1 MPEAFNRPLKID
13 KQMLRRVP
21 SKQPN
26 NRVARKV
33 DRSALFR
40 LGMLLL
46 CGLMIAA
53 GFLYAGRQ
61 HFVALRYGYET
72 ENLRKVQAELAEEQ
86 RRFLIEREAA
96 LSPGRL
102 ERAARRLG
110 MQPMQ
115 SSQIDPLENAGA
127 AERKPTAAQET
138 HAKVRDNGF
147 GSRRQRK
154 TDANKPI

>member
-1 MPEAFNRPLKID
+1 
-13 KQMLRRVP
+13 MLRRVP
-21 SKQPN
+21 SKQSN
-26 NRVARKV
+26 NRVARQV
-33 DRSALFR
+33 DQRALFR

-46 CGLMIAA
+46 CGLMIAG

-72 ENLRKVQAELAEEQ
+72 ENLRKVHEELAEEQ
-86 RRFLIEREAA
+86 RRFLVEREAA

-110 MQPMQ
+110 LQPMQ
-115 SSQIDPLENAGA
+115 SSQIDPLGNGGGA
-127 AERKPTAAQET
+127 EQKPTVTQET
-138 HAKVRDNGF
+138 RAKVRDNDAGAK
-147 GSRRQRK
+147 RQRK